1 MIMRFKCVLVVA
13 GILGCSPSAPS
24 IDVAAPTTGNS
35 LKSPLSE
42 ADAREIARVTAEEV
56 VARSL
61 REAELRASK
70 SNKITQQPADEE
82 ARLLQ
87 EAAQIAAEQEAAAG
101 ALARR
106 EEAYAMLVDSERR
119 RVDSIREQIE
129 AEGLAR
135 VHPEDVQWAWH
146 GDGRDCLAHELL
158 IAAGKP
164 PPETEAVTIQLLG
177 LEGASLIEFY
187 CLDPLEQLQRIG
199 LARQL
204 RALDTGISDAV
215 IIRFRHDPFLKPLI
229 AEYMKG
235 REK

>member
-1 MIMRFKCVLVVA
+1 MIMRFKCVLVVV

-24 IDVAAPTTGNS
+24 LDVAGPAAGDS
-35 LKSPLSE
+35 SGASLSE
-42 ADAREIARVTAEEV
+42 ADTRQIAAEVAEEV
-56 VARSL
+56 VARAL
-61 REAELRASK
+61 REAEKRAAK
-70 SNKITQQPADEE
+70 STKTSVQPADEE

-87 EAAQIAAEQEAAAG
+87 EAAQIAAEQEAAAN

-106 EEAYAMLVDSERR
+106 MEAYAMLVESERR
-119 RVDSIREQIE
+119 RVDAIREQIE

-146 GDGRDCLAHELL
+146 GDGRDCLADELL

-164 PPETEAVTIQLLG
+164 PPETDGITIQLLR

-204 RALDTGISDAV
+204 RALDTSISDEV
-215 IIRFRHDPFLKPLI
+215 IIQFRHDPFLKPLI
-229 AEYMKG
+229 ADYMKG
-235 REK
+235 RDK